1 MPPEPMRR
9 VKSHLRSLY
18 QYVNSLSVCAMT
30 KASTAAMQGLH
41 ACKARLT
48 FECRNL
54 EGLETS
60 PEACPDSRQPARC
73 RLTCRQNVSD
83 GAS

>member
-30 KASTAAMQGLH
+30 NASTAAMQGLH
-41 ACKARLT
+41 ACKARL
-48 FECRNL
+48 RLDRRDL
-54 EGLETS
+54 EELEAS
-60 PEACPDSRQPARC
+60 PEACPDS
-73 RLTCRQNVSD
+73 
-83 GAS
+83 